1 MINLIANWW
10 GEQFE
15 QKEFK
20 DKFIE
25 SFKECYQEQKPNII
39 KVNYDP
45 DDFLCDVLR
54 ETGFKQDSIMF
65 SARGLLPFKTIM
77 KIKNGRISVK
87 CGYGNGW
94 QVLTEGV
101 KD

>member
-1 MINLIANWW
+1 
-10 GEQFE
+10 
-15 QKEFK
+15 
-20 DKFIE
+20 
-25 SFKECYQEQKPNII
+25 
-39 KVNYDP
+39 
-45 DDFLCDVLR
+45 
-54 ETGFKQDSIMF
+54 MF